1 MNLKALPYKLPKKT
15 GYDHKYRY
23 GHWNK
28 FYLVQVKREDGQWAD
43 DAGCVD
49 HKKECDGRT
58 RLLAEKIPI
67 GMGKGRNQEKN
78 CGDHRHIL
86 DLYFVSA

>member
-1 MNLKALPYKLPKKT
+1 MANGQMMPVVLTTKK
-15 GYDHKYRY
+15 K
-23 GHWNK
+23 
-28 FYLVQVKREDGQWAD
+28 
-43 DAGCVD
+43 
-49 HKKECDGRT
+49 CDGRT
-58 RLLAEKIPI
+58 RLLAEKIPT